1 LFFGRLVTAMVTPFN
16 DQMEVDYEL
25 TKKLVEH
32 LIATGTETIVVSGT
46 TGESPT
52 LTNAEK
58 LQLFAKVLE
67 YAGGKAKVIAG
78 TGTNSTASTIELT
91 KGAEKIG
98 VDGIM
103 IVAPYY
109 NKPSQEGII
118 QHFSAIAKETK
129 LPIMIYNVPGRTSVN
144 IQATTIV
151 ELAKITNIVA
161 VKEASGD
168 LTQMAEIIRD
178 TPEDFYLYSGDDKM
192 TIPVLSIG
200 GVGIVSVAS
209 HVVGREMKEMIH
221 SFIEGDVKSAAKAH
235 QKLIELFEG
244 IFLSS
249 NPAPIKDLLN
259 VLGIETGSV
268 RLPLIALTT
277 EQSQYLKA
285 IYDRIK

>member
-16 DQMEVDYEL
+16 DHLEVDYEL